1 VRADGS
7 VATDPEHVIPL
18 WGADPGF
25 SVPRPE
31 VSGVRHPVVVV
42 DVVVVVVV
50 LGSPL

>member
-1 VRADGS
+1 VRADEL
-7 VATDPEHVIPL
+7 VATDPEHVIHL
-18 WGADPGF
+18 RGADPGF

-42 DVVVVVVV
+42 DVVVVV